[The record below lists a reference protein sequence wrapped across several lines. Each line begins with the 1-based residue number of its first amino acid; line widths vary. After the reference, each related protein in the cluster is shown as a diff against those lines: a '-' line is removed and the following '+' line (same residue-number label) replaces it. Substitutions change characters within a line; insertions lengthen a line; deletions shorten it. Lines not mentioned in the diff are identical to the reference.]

1 MGLKKKFIN
10 FLNFFLEKKSY
21 KIVKVS
27 QLELSIPGEIND
39 DVFSKSIKN
48 LASLSSV
55 KNIIEIGS
63 SSGGGSTTSFIEA
76 LQRRNDLDEIKFIC
90 LELSNIRFKN
100 LKNYLTP
107 YEFAIAYNLSSV
119 DINSFPTENE
129 VIKFYK
135 NRNTVLNKFPLDEV
149 LRWRKQDI
157 DYIKN
162 SGKNIC
168 GLEAIKKSLGIKIFD
183 LCLIDGSEFTGKVEL
198 NHLIGSNYILLD
210 DTESYKCREAF
221 EILNNRDDYDLIE
234 YNPSLRNGCAA
245 FQKKKRS

>member
-39 DVFSKSIKN
+39 DEFSKSIKK
-48 LASLSSV
+48 LASLSSL

-63 SSGGGSTTSFIEA
+63 SSGGGSTKSFIEA
-76 LQRRNDLDEIKFIC
+76 LQRRNDLEQVKFIC
-90 LELSNIRFKN
+90 LELSNERFKN
-100 LKNYLTP
+100 LKNYLKP
-107 YEFAIAYNLSSV
+107 YKYAIAYNLSSV

-129 VIKFYK
+129 VMKFYK
-135 NRNTVLNKFPLDEV
+135 NRNTVLNKVPLKEV
-149 LRWRKQDI
+149 LRWREQDI
-157 DYIKN
+157 EYIKN

-168 GLEAIKKSLGIKIFD
+168 GLEAIKNSLGIKIFD
-183 LCLIDGSEFTGKVEL
+183 LCLIDGSEFTGKAEL

-210 DTESYKCREAF
+210 DTETYKCREAF
-221 EILNNRDDYDLIE
+221 EILNNREDYELIE
-234 YNPSLRNGCAA
+234 YNPNLRHGYAA
-245 FQKKKRS
+245 FKKKKRS